1 MKMKNRKILVFG
13 SSGFLGNHLVESLY
27 KDNKVIQFDTN
38 PPQREYDGTSFIKGS
53 ILDKTLVTNA
63 MDDIDVVYHF
73 AALTDLDTVNNDPA
87 PAIEINIAGTSN
99 VLDACIEK
107 SIERLIFSSSVY
119 VYSNNGGVYKST
131 KQACELLIRDYDK
144 MYDLNYTILQ
154 LGSVY
159 GPNSSKKNLITR
171 LIIEALHKG
180 EMKHYGTGDEIRKY
194 IFVNDVIKA
203 AIDSTNE
210 KYNKKKVIVV
220 GNEAVSISE
229 LMDQIIS
236 LLGSDI
242 NKIFVNNNYNIHYKS
257 SPFDIDL
264 DGAIHF
270 EINPPTNLKDGL
282 QKTINSIQN

>member
-1 MKMKNRKILVFG
+1 MKNRKILVFG
-13 SSGFLGNHLVESLY
+13 SSGFLGNHLVKSLY

-38 PPQREYDGTSFIKGS
+38 PPQREYEGTSFIQGS
-53 ILDKTLVTNA
+53 ILDKTLVINA
-63 MDDIDVVYHF
+63 LEDIEVVYHF
-73 AALTDLDTVNNDPA
+73 AALTDLDTVNNQPA

-99 VLDACIEK
+99 ILDACVEK

-119 VYSNNGGVYKST
+119 VYSKAGGVYKST
-131 KQACELLIRDYDK
+131 KQACELLIKDYDK

-159 GPNSSKKNLITR
+159 GPNANQTNLINR
-171 LIIEALHKG
+171 LIFEAVNKR
-180 EMKHYGTGDEIRKY
+180 EMEHFGTGNEIRKY
-194 IFVNDVIKA
+194 IFINDVIKA
-203 AIDSTNE
+203 SIDLINK
-210 KYNKKKVIVV
+210 KYNKQKVIVI

-242 NKIFVNNNYNIHYKS
+242 KKIFDKNNYDIHYKS
-257 SPFDIDL
+257 SPFDMDL

-270 EINPPTNLKDGL
+270 DINSPTNLMDGL
-282 QKTINSIQN
+282 RQTIGSIQN